1 MSPTRSFGVTS
12 SRECRTGSSRPTSRG
27 GTRTSGV
34 SPTGTGSL
42 DITKREAIGSQP
54 RGRADRRERSSHMEE
69 RELRTLIG
77 AVKAGTLNRRRFV
90 QMMVGLGLTAPLA
103 AQMLASAGVARAE
116 TKWTFNPTKRGGGGL
131 VKTLWWQAPTLLNPH
146 FANGTKDQ
154 DACRIFYE
162 PLASYDPDGNVI
174 PVLAAETP
182 SVQNGAVAKDGMSVT
197 WKLKK
202 NVVWHDGKPFTA
214 DDVVFNWEYV
224 MDPATAAVT
233 IGPYRDIVRIDK
245 LDSHTVKIVFKSPT
259 PFWSAPFCGAAN
271 GVIVPKH
278 LFQAFKG
285 DKSREAPTNLKPVG
299 TGPYKFVDFKPG
311 DIVRGELNPN
321 YHVPNRPFFDQV
333 EMKGGGD
340 AIGAARAVIQ
350 TGEYDY
356 AWNMQVEDEI
366 LKRLEQGGKGRADIV
381 AGGNIEHIQVN
392 TTDPWTEVEG
402 ERSSAKTKHPTLS
415 DPAVRQAL
423 NLLVDRGSVQEE
435 IYGRTGIATANFV
448 NAPSR
453 FVSKNTKWE
462 FSVDKANQIL
472 ESAGWKRGG
481 DGVRAKDGKKLKFV
495 YQTSINNPRQ
505 KTQQI
510 VKQACAKAGI
520 ELELN
525 AVTANV
531 FFSSDPANPDTYS
544 HFYTDLQM
552 YTTTMTQP
560 DPQRFMDQF
569 TSWEVAAK
577 DNKFA
582 LTNKT
587 RWRNEE
593 YDKTWKAAETEM
605 DPVKRAALFIKMNDL
620 VIQNVVVIPV
630 VFRPRV
636 AAISNRMRDVVQSG
650 WDSDFW
656 ALAYWSKA

>member
-1 MSPTRSFGVTS
+1 
-12 SRECRTGSSRPTSRG
+12 
-27 GTRTSGV
+27 
-34 SPTGTGSL
+34 
-42 DITKREAIGSQP
+42 
-54 RGRADRRERSSHMEE
+54 MEE
-69 RELRTLIG
+69 RDFRALV
-77 AVKAGTLNRRRFV
+77 AQVKAGSLSRRRFV
-90 QMMVGLGLTAPLA
+90 QMMVGLGLTAPMA
-103 AQMLASAGVARAE
+103 AQMLASAGVAQAQP
-116 TKWTFNPTKRGGGGL
+116 KWTFTPTKRGGGGQ
-131 VKTLWWQAPTLLNPH
+131 VKALWWQAPTLLNPH

-162 PLASYDPDGNVI
+162 PLASYDPDGNII
-174 PVLAAETP
+174 PVLAAEAP
-182 SVQNGAVAKDGMSVT
+182 SLQNGGVAKDGMSVT

-202 NVVWHDGKPFTA
+202 NAVWHDGKPFTA
-214 DDVVFNWEYV
+214 DDVVFTWEYV

-233 IGPYRDIVRIDK
+233 IGPYQNITRIDK
-245 LDSHTVKIVFKSPT
+245 PDSHTVKISFKSPT
-259 PFWSAPFCGAAN
+259 PFWSAPFCGAAT
-271 GVIVPKH
+271 GPIIPKH

-299 TGPYKFVDFKPG
+299 TGPFKFVDFKPG
-311 DIVRGELNPN
+311 DIVRGEINPN
-321 YHVPNRPFFDQV
+321 YHVANRPFFDQV

-340 AIGAARAVIQ
+340 AVGAARAVIQ

-392 TTDPWTEVEG
+392 TTDPWTEVDG
-402 ERSSAKTKHPTLS
+402 ERSSAKTKHPSLS

-423 NLLVDRGSVQEE
+423 NLLVDRHSVQEE
-435 IYGRTGIATANFV
+435 IYGRTGIATANFL

-453 FVSKNTKWE
+453 FVSKNTKFE
-462 FSVDKANQIL
+462 FNVDKANQIL
-472 ESAGWKRGG
+472 ESAGWKKGG
-481 DGVRAKDGKKLKFV
+481 DGIRAKDGKKLKFV

-520 ELELN
+520 ELELK

-569 TSWEVAAK
+569 TSWEVSAK

-593 YDKTWKAAETEM
+593 YDKLWKAAETEM
-605 DPVKRAALFIKMNDL
+605 DPVKRAALFVKMNDL

>member
-1 MSPTRSFGVTS
+1 
-12 SRECRTGSSRPTSRG
+12 
-27 GTRTSGV
+27 
-34 SPTGTGSL
+34 
-42 DITKREAIGSQP
+42 
-54 RGRADRRERSSHMEE
+54 MEE
-69 RELRTLIG
+69 RELRALVG
-77 AVKAGTLNRRRFV
+77 QVRAGTLSRRRFV
-90 QMMVGLGLTAPLA
+90 SLMVGLGLTAPMA
-103 AQMLASAGVARAE
+103 AQMLASAGVAQAQ
-116 TKWTFNPTKRGGGGL
+116 TKWTFNPTKRGGGGI

-162 PLASYDPDGNVI
+162 PLASFDPDGNVV
-174 PVLAAETP
+174 PVLAAEAP
-182 SVQNGAVAKDGMSVT
+182 STQNGQVAKDGMSVT

-202 NVVWHDGKPFTA
+202 NVAWHDGQPFTA
-214 DDVVFNWEYV
+214 DDVVFTWEYV
-224 MDPATAAVT
+224 MDPGTAAVT
-233 IGPYRDIVRIDK
+233 IGSYRDIVRIDK
-245 LDSHTVKIVFKSPT
+245 IDSHTEKIGFKSPT
-259 PFWSAPFCGAAN
+259 PFWATAFCGADT
-271 GVIVPKH
+271 GPIIPKH

-299 TGPYKFVDFKPG
+299 TGPFKFLDFKPG
-311 DIVRGELNPN
+311 DIVRGEINPN

-340 AIGAARAVIQ
+340 AVGAARAVIQ
-350 TGEYDY
+350 TGEYDF
-356 AWNMQVEDEI
+356 AWNMQVEDEQ
-366 LKRLEQGGKGRADIV
+366 LKRFEQGGKGRVEITP
-381 AGGNIEHIQVN
+381 GGNIEHIQVN
-392 TTDPWTEVEG
+392 TTDPWTEVDG

-462 FSVDKANQIL
+462 FNVDKANAIL
-472 ESAGWKRGG
+472 EAAGWKRGG
-481 DGVRAKDGKKLKFV
+481 DSIRAKDGKKLKFV

-520 ELELN
+520 ELELK
-525 AVTANV
+525 AVTANI
-531 FFSSDPANPDTYS
+531 FFASDPANPDTYS

-552 YTTTMTQP
+552 YTTTMTRP

-569 TSWEVAAK
+569 TSWEVSAK

-593 YDKTWKAAETEM
+593 YDKLWKAAEHEM

-630 VFRPRV
+630 VARPAV
-636 AAISNRMRDVVQSG
+636 AAISNRLRDAVQSG
-650 WDSDFW
+650 WDSNFW